1 MRARD
6 AVGAG
11 VTAAD
16 DDHVPA
22 RGGDRRLGRARDC
35 AVASIEVL
43 HREVDPVELAPR
55 NRQVA
60 RYTRTGAQH
69 GRVERGEIVR
79 MHVGPESELDSFFGE
94 LLDAPLDDV
103 LLDLEVGH
111 PEAQE
116 AAACLVALEDRDG
129 VACAVQLLPARETR
143 RARADDGDGA
153 ARALARRLGDDP
165 ALVPCARDDR
175 ELDLLDRHRVGIDA
189 EDAGVLARRRAETAG
204 ELREVVRTMQ
214 LRDRFAPAVAI
225 DEVVP
230 IRDEVPERAAVMTER
245 HAALHAASTLLA
257 ELDERK
263 HAHELEVVAHPLA
276 RRAVRCLPAVEL
288 LEAADL
294 AHIYLLA
301 PFRGASARSHR
312 FASLCF
318 PARAPATADRLWAA
332 PAHVGRGDGIA
343 PGPDPER
350 GLTHL
355 VAMRVMPLPP
365 IPA

>member
-1 MRARD
+1 M
-6 AVGAG
+6 
-11 VTAAD
+11 
-16 DDHVPA
+16 
-22 RGGDRRLGRARDC
+22 
-35 AVASIEVL
+35 
-43 HREVDPVELAPR
+43 
-55 NRQVA
+55 
-60 RYTRTGAQH
+60 
-69 GRVERGEIVR
+69 
-79 MHVGPESELDSFFGE
+79 
-94 LLDAPLDDV
+94 
-103 LLDLEVGH
+103 
-111 PEAQE
+111 
-116 AAACLVALEDRDG
+116 
-129 VACAVQLLPARETR
+129 ACAVQLLPARETR

-175 ELDLLDRHRVGIDA
+175 ELDLLDRDRVSFLDLEHA
-189 EDAGVLARRRAETAG
+189 RRFARRRAETAG

-312 FASLCF
+312 SASLCF
-318 PARAPATADRLWAA
+318 PARAPARADRLWAA

-343 PGPDPER
+343 PGSDPER

>member
-1 MRARD
+1 K
-6 AVGAG
+6 
-11 VTAAD
+11 
-16 DDHVPA
+16 
-22 RGGDRRLGRARDC
+22 
-35 AVASIEVL
+35 VL

-116 AAACLVALEDRDG
+116 AAAC
-129 VACAVQLLPARETR
+129 
-143 RARADDGDGA
+143 
-153 ARALARRLGDDP
+153 
-165 ALVPCARDDR
+165 
-175 ELDLLDRHRVGIDA
+175 
-189 EDAGVLARRRAETAG
+189 
-204 ELREVVRTMQ
+204 
-214 LRDRFAPAVAI
+214 RFAPAVAI

-318 PARAPATADRLWAA
+318 PARAPARAD
-332 PAHVGRGDGIA
+332 
-343 PGPDPER
+343 
-350 GLTHL
+350 
-355 VAMRVMPLPP
+355 
-365 IPA
+365 